1 MEQDKHHPRLL
12 QSTRQAL
19 PIALL
24 KAREA
29 VMGHFRPMLAQHNVT
44 EQQWRVL
51 RLLNERGQIDASEL
65 AQGAALLAPSLTR
78 MIKSLEDRNL
88 IKTTKDANDGR
99 RLLVKIE
106 KAGVRLLEEVRPES
120 LKIYEDLEHRI
131 GRDKIEALV
140 ALLNE
145 VTDKATNR

>member
-1 MEQDKHHPRLL
+1 
-12 QSTRQAL
+12 
-19 PIALL
+19 
-24 KAREA
+24 
-29 VMGHFRPMLAQHNVT
+29 MGHFRPILARHNVT

-88 IKTTKDANDGR
+88 IRTTKDASDGR
-99 RLLVKIE
+99 RLLVTIDE
-106 KAGVRLLEEVRPES
+106 AGVSLLEEVRPES
-120 LKIYEDLEHRI
+120 LKIYEDLELRI

-140 ALLNE
+140 ALLND
-145 VTDKATNR
+145 VTDKATNK

>member
-1 MEQDKHHPRLL
+1 MDQDKHHPRLL
-12 QSTRQAL
+12 RSTRQAL

-51 RLLNERGQIDASEL
+51 RFLSERGQIDATEL

-78 MIKSLEDRNL
+78 MIKALEDRNL
-88 IKTTKDANDGR
+88 IRTTRDTSDGR
-99 RLLVKIE
+99 RVLVAIDDP
-106 KAGVRLLEEVRPES
+106 GVKLLEEVRPES
-120 LKIYEDLEHRI
+120 IKIYEDLEQRI

-145 VTDKATNR
+145 VTDKATSR